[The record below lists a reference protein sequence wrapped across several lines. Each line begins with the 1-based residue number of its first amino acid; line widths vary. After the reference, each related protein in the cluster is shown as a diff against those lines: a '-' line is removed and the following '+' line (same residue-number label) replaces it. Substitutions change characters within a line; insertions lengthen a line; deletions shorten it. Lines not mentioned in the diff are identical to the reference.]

1 MCVNCIINWS
11 SHILSSKQT
20 KHSPHQLPGASHYPI
35 VFMNL
40 FSSVK
45 SVSLSAF
52 KKTASGRTRSS
63 IVWLVFGTVLF
74 SPVCSLYQPSST
86 LAQCCFTLSFQTHV
100 HHSSPTVACAPP
112 PHQPHPPHPTCAPHL
127 PDYIVTLYRCVL
139 CRKPEGPAVY
149 HGTSSCAVVI
159 VCCVLILWC
168 VVCRKHVQHPGP
180 ALDHGLPPLQPPHG
194 VRAAHQHHADQV
206 WSLR

>member
-112 PHQPHPPHPTCAPHL
+112 PSHPQTPPPTQPVLPISLITLLLCIGVCYAGNQKDQLFIMEHPP
-127 PDYIVTLYRCVL
+127 
-139 CRKPEGPAVY
+139 
-149 HGTSSCAVVI
+149 
-159 VCCVLILWC
+159 
-168 VVCRKHVQHPGP
+168 
-180 ALDHGLPPLQPPHG
+180 AL
-194 VRAAHQHHADQV
+194 
-206 WSLR
+206 